1 MNRLHFV
8 SIMLLILMLFAACTA
23 QVPPQQDSA
32 SDETANVIIESPIDS
47 PLGTPRAMVSMLP
60 TVTPFRFPEN
70 VEDLEAAPGQAVVI
84 GRVLSS
90 QSLMPIANT
99 PVRLAEIYYA
109 DETKDPATAAWA
121 LNNAASPF
129 AYSDENGMFVFENV
143 PAQDYVLFIGDME
156 GRYAVAVKEDG
167 FPQAYRFEP
176 DTVTNLGEVNV
187 DYTP

>member
-8 SIMLLILMLFAACTA
+8 SLMLLILMLFAACTTQA
-23 QVPPQQDSA
+23 PTPQQDNA
-32 SDETANVIIESPIDS
+32 DQETANVIIDNAS

-60 TVTPFRFPEN
+60 TVTPFSMPEN
-70 VEDLEAAPGQAVVI
+70 LENLEAAPGQAVVI
-84 GRVLSS
+84 GRILSS
-90 QSLMPIANT
+90 QTLMPITNT

-129 AYSDENGMFVFENV
+129 AYSDANGVFVFENV
-143 PAQDYVLFIGDME
+143 PAQDYVVFVGDME
-156 GRYAVAVKEDG
+156 GRYAVATKEDG

-176 DTVTNLGEVNV
+176 DTVTNLGDINV

>member
-8 SIMLLILMLFAACTA
+8 SVMLLILMLFAACTTQA
-23 QVPPQQDSA
+23 PTPQQDNA
-32 SDETANVIIESPIDS
+32 DQETANVIIDS

-60 TVTPFRFPEN
+60 TVTPFSMPEDLEN
-70 VEDLEAAPGQAVVI
+70 LEAAPGQAVVI

-90 QSLMPIANT
+90 QTLMPIANT

-129 AYSDENGMFVFENV
+129 A
-143 PAQDYVLFIGDME
+143 
-156 GRYAVAVKEDG
+156 
-167 FPQAYRFEP
+167 
-176 DTVTNLGEVNV
+176 
-187 DYTP
+187 

>member
-8 SIMLLILMLFAACTA
+8 SVMLLILMLFAACTTQA
-23 QVPPQQDSA
+23 PTPQQDNA
-32 SDETANVIIESPIDS
+32 DQETANVIIDS

-60 TVTPFRFPEN
+60 TVTPFSMP
-70 VEDLEAAPGQAVVI
+70 EDLENLEATPGQAVVI

-90 QSLMPIANT
+90 QTLMPIANT

-129 AYSDENGMFVFENV
+129 AYSDANGLFVFENV
-143 PAQDYVLFIGDME
+143 PAQDYVVFVGDME
-156 GRYAVAVKEDG
+156 GRYAVATKEDG

-176 DTVTNLGEVNV
+176 DTVTNLGDINV